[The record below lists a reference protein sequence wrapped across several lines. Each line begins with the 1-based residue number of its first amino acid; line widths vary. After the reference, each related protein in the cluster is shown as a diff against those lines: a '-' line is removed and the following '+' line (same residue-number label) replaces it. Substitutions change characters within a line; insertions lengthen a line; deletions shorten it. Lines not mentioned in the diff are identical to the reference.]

1 LKRLYGNF
9 FSVPFSI
16 RDLKV
21 RGMEFV
27 MRRHQLVASADDV
40 ILLTAIKMAGID
52 VNVRK
57 SMDIF
62 TSSQ

>member
-1 LKRLYGNF
+1 
-9 FSVPFSI
+9 
-16 RDLKV
+16 
-21 RGMEFV
+21 M
-27 MRRHQLVASADDV
+27 ASADDV
-40 ILLTAIKMAGID
+40 NLLTAIKMVGID